1 MSLDPQPRR
10 NTGMLTFFRAA
21 VGLLLVS
28 LWCSNAAILFAQ
40 EVLPT
45 PKILVISRE
54 YTKPGKD
61 GPPHQ
66 SVETA
71 YPRTLAAVKSPNHYL
86 AAVSLSGPPRVL
98 FFHGYDSYAD
108 WTQGSSGATTDPT
121 LAATLAR
128 TTAADGDL
136 LSSKD
141 YTVWAKRDDLSLDPG
156 FRVGTRVE
164 VIIQYLVRPGHGQEF
179 EDLVKLYTDGYK
191 GVSGMHWGTYEEIY
205 GPPGNAF
212 LVIITHKSAAEL
224 DAEDDNDK
232 KFVENLGPEGL
243 KKLALLE
250 ASCLESKQT
259 DLFSIDPKMSYP
271 TDRMLEADPD
281 FWKPSRT
288 ATR

>member
-1 MSLDPQPRR
+1 
-10 NTGMLTFFRAA
+10 MLAFCRVAA
-21 VGLLLVS
+21 RLLLIS
-28 LWCSNAAILFAQ
+28 LLCSNAAILFAQ
-40 EVLPT
+40 EVLPG
-45 PKILVISRE
+45 PKILVVSRE

-61 GPPHQ
+61 GATHQ
-66 SVETA
+66 AVEGA
-71 YPRTLAAVKSPNHYL
+71 YPRALAAAKSPNHYV
-86 AAVSLSGPPRVL
+86 AAVSLSGSPRVL
-98 FFHGYDSYAD
+98 FFHGYDSYAELA
-108 WTQGSSGATTDPT
+108 SN
-121 LAATLAR
+121 AATNPATAASLAR
-128 TTAADGDL
+128 TTTADGDL

-156 FRVGTRVE
+156 FRVGARVE
-164 VIIQYLVRPGHGQEF
+164 VIIQYVVRPGHGQEF

-212 LVIITHKSAAEL
+212 LVIITHRSAAEL

-250 ASCLESKQT
+250 ATCLESKQT

-271 TDRMLEADPD
+271 TERMLKADPE
-281 FWKPSRT
+281 FWNPSPIT
-288 ATR
+288 TR

>member
-1 MSLDPQPRR
+1 
-10 NTGMLTFFRAA
+10 MLTFCRVAA
-21 VGLLLVS
+21 RLLLVS
-28 LWCSNAAILFAQ
+28 LSCSNTAILFAQ
-40 EVLPT
+40 DVLPT
-45 PKILVISRE
+45 AKILVISRE

-61 GPPHQ
+61 GTPHQ
-66 SVETA
+66 AVEGA
-71 YPRTLAAVKSPNHYL
+71 YPRALAAAKSPNHYF
-86 AAVSLSGPPRVL
+86 AAVSLSGPPRVF
-98 FFHGYDSYAD
+98 FFHGYDSYAE
-108 WTQGSSGATTDPT
+108 WAQGSTGATTDPT
-121 LAATLAR
+121 VAATLAH

-141 YTVWAKRDDLSLDPG
+141 YTVWVKRDDLSLDPG
-156 FRVGTRVE
+156 FRVGARVE

-179 EDLVKLYTDGYK
+179 EDMVKLYTDGYK
-191 GVSGMHWGTYEEIY
+191 GVSGMHWGTYEETY
-205 GPPGNAF
+205 GSPGNAF

-271 TDRMLEADPD
+271 TERMLKADPE
-281 FWKPSRT
+281 FWKPSLSGR
-288 ATR
+288 

>member
-1 MSLDPQPRR
+1 
-10 NTGMLTFFRAA
+10 
-21 VGLLLVS
+21 
-28 LWCSNAAILFAQ
+28 
-40 EVLPT
+40 
-45 PKILVISRE
+45 
-54 YTKPGKD
+54 
-61 GPPHQ
+61 
-66 SVETA
+66 VEGV
-71 YPRTLAAVKSPNHYL
+71 YPRALAAAKSPNHYL
-86 AAVSLSGPPRVL
+86 AAVSLSGPPRVF
-98 FFHGYDSYAD
+98 FFHGYDSYAE
-108 WTQGSSGATTDPT
+108 WVQGSSGATTDPT

-191 GVSGMHWGTYEEIY
+191 GVSGMHWGTYEETY
-205 GPPGNAF
+205 GSPGNAF

-224 DAEDDNDK
+224 DAEDDNDQ

-259 DLFSIDPKMSYP
+259 DLFFIDPKMSYP
-271 TDRMLEADPD
+271 TERMLKADPE

>member
-1 MSLDPQPRR
+1 MEKNR
-10 NTGMLTFFRAA
+10 MLSFRPMAA
-21 VGLLLVS
+21 LPLVAALACSISTLLV
-28 LWCSNAAILFAQ
+28 AQ
-40 EVLPT
+40 DILPT
-45 PKILVISRE
+45 AKLLVISRE

-61 GPPHQ
+61 GAPHQ
-66 SVETA
+66 AVEGA
-71 YPRTLAAVKSPNHYL
+71 YPKALAAGKVPNHYL

-98 FFHGYDSYAD
+98 FFHGYDSYAE
-108 WTQGSSGATTDPT
+108 WAKWSIGATTDPAI
-121 LAATLAR
+121 AATLAR
-128 TTAADGDL
+128 TTPAGCGL
-136 LSSKD
+136 LPSKD
-141 YTVWAKRDDLSLDPG
+141 YTVWAKRDDLSIDPG
-156 FRVGTRVE
+156 FRVGSRVE

-271 TDRMLEADPD
+271 TERMLKADPE
-281 FWKPSRT
+281 FWKPSQT

>member
-1 MSLDPQPRR
+1 
-10 NTGMLTFFRAA
+10 MLTFRRVATR
-21 VGLLLVS
+21 LLAVS
-28 LWCSNAAILFAQ
+28 LLCSNAAILFAQ

-66 SVETA
+66 AVEGA
-71 YPRTLAAVKSPNHYL
+71 YPRALNAAKSPNHYV
-86 AAVSLSGPPRVL
+86 AAVSLSGAPRVL

-108 WTQGSSGATTDPT
+108 WAQGNSGATTGPS
-121 LAATLAR
+121 LASTLAR

-164 VIIQYLVRPGHGQEF
+164 VIIQYLVRPGHSQEF

-271 TDRMLEADPD
+271 TERMLKTDPE
-281 FWKPSRT
+281 FWKPSQT

>member
-1 MSLDPQPRR
+1 
-10 NTGMLTFFRAA
+10 MLTFFRVA
-21 VGLLLVS
+21 VRLILVWLS
-28 LWCSNAAILFAQ
+28 CSNAAILFAQ

-66 SVETA
+66 AVEGA
-71 YPRTLAAVKSPNHYL
+71 YPRTLAAAKSPNHYL
-86 AAVSLSGPPRVL
+86 AAVSLSGPPSVF
-98 FFHGYDSYAD
+98 FFHGYDSYAE
-108 WTQGSSGATTDPT
+108 WVQGSSGASTDP
-121 LAATLAR
+121 AVASMLAR

-164 VIIQYLVRPGHGQEF
+164 VVIQYLVRPGHSQEF
-179 EDLVKLYTDGYK
+179 EDLVKLYTDGYN
-191 GVSGMHWGTYEEIY
+191 GVSGMHWGTYEETY
-205 GPPGNAF
+205 GSPGNAF

-224 DAEDDNDK
+224 DAEDGNDQ

-259 DLFSIDPKMSYP
+259 DLFFIDPKMSYP
-271 TDRMLEADPD
+271 TERMLKADPE